1 MKWIKV
7 FGSGKLQLFNYIKIN
22 LSLDLETQASLAQIA
37 TKVKRFPCYA
47 QFF

>member
-7 FGSGKLQLFNYIKIN
+7 SDSGKLQLFNYIKIN
-22 LSLDLETQASLAQIA
+22 LSLDLETQALLVQRV